1 MMASSFQN
9 IDRSEAINNILLDLY
24 KSYHKDKVYRPV
36 VNKYVVISTD
46 EGDRVEEVKEIV
58 VHTFRVSDADDP
70 DLHAAEPLFEWERSE
85 FGQWVMKN
93 ACDTPSW
100 HRTVDYNTYG
110 YVYQIR
116 AKFMGPALTEM
127 ALRYAF
133 K

>member
-1 MMASSFQN
+1 MASSIKN
-9 IDRSEAINNILLDLY
+9 IDRSEAINKTLLDLY
-24 KSYHKDKVYRPV
+24 KSYHKDKVYRSV

-46 EGDRVEEVKEIV
+46 EGDRVEEIKEVV
-58 VHTFRVSDADDP
+58 VHTFRVSDVDDP
-70 DLHAAEPLFEWERSE
+70 DLHAGDELFEWERSE

-100 HRTVDYNTYG
+100 HRTLDYNTYG

-116 AKFMGPALTEM
+116 AKFMGPTLTEM
-127 ALRYAF
+127 ALRYHF